1 MSSDADELGGYE
13 PSTPYQPSKKRKTSA
28 LRPTAG
34 PSIAK
39 AQTSRQRKPSSEPLM
54 VVEDDEEDIAEVA
67 ESKSKRRRQGAPT
80 VPVTNGKAP
89 TKAKGK
95 GRAASTVNGHKNDA
109 DLVIIDEPD
118 DEEPSVTKPPLPTKK
133 GKTRAG
139 SSFLVDDGEIVE
151 GTVEEIG
158 PASSPELVRMREER
172 DLYKAKSEELSKSM
186 HQLINARNT
195 EPEEELAAMKAQ
207 YDAATGA
214 QEELIKELTAQ
225 IARLS
230 PMLKEGRDSTVHFLT
245 REAADEEKR
254 ILEERLE
261 KAKEAL
267 KQKDAVIKDKD
278 ARIAALDEQLET
290 TQADLKAEIAHSL
303 QNKTTK
309 GQRETPRSGRTVQD
323 TLVNDPKHG
332 VTIRL
337 YEDLTNLIVL
347 SAKIQESPYAYLGQ
361 FEEITYKC
369 IFSHMNT
376 ASLSF
381 LLTSM
386 YQPPQSSVPG
396 HSPTRPKT
404 KDDLQRMVRYTP
416 LELEKESQEHI
427 QKLDFLADT
436 FTFGY
441 DQMEF
446 FLKTLNDHFTSLS
459 EEQNDSAMTDG

>member
-1 MSSDADELGGYE
+1 
-13 PSTPYQPSKKRKTSA
+13 
-28 LRPTAG
+28 
-34 PSIAK
+34 
-39 AQTSRQRKPSSEPLM
+39 M
-54 VVEDDEEDIAEVA
+54 VVEDDEEDVPEVV
-67 ESKSKRRRQGAPT
+67 ESKSKRKRKGVPM

-89 TKAKGK
+89 TKSKGK

-118 DEEPSVTKPPLPTKK
+118 DEEPSVIKPPPTKK
-133 GKTRAG
+133 GKTK
-139 SSFLVDDGEIVE
+139 
-151 GTVEEIG
+151 IG
-158 PASSPELVRMREER
+158 PTSSPELVRMREER
-172 DLYKAKSEELSKSM
+172 DLYKAKSEELSESM
-186 HQLINARNT
+186 LQLIKARNT
-195 EPEEELAAMKAQ
+195 EPEEELAVMKTH
-207 YDAATGA
+207 YDAATSA

-225 IARLS
+225 ISRLN

-254 ILEERLE
+254 ILEERVE

-278 ARIAALDEQLET
+278 NRIAALNEQLEM
-290 TQADLKAEIAHSL
+290 TQADLKAEIAHSQT
-303 QNKTTK
+303 QNKTNK
-309 GQRETPRSGRTVQD
+309 GQRETPRSGRTAQD

-361 FEEITYKC
+361 LEEITYKC

-386 YQPPQSSVPG
+386 YQPPPSSVPG
-396 HSPTRPKT
+396 HSPSRPKT

-416 LELEKESQEHI
+416 LELEKESQEYI

-441 DQMEF
+441 DQTEF
-446 FLKTLNDHFTSLS
+446 FLKTLNDHFASLA